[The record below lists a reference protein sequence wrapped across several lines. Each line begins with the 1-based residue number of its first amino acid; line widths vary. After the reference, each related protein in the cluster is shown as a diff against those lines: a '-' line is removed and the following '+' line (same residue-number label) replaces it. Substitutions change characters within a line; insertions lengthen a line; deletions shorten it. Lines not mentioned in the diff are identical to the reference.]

1 MPKEVRLEY
10 TLVLLLSAC
19 ALIFDAYYETVVN
32 NCPVKMSFGN
42 GNDSTIMESIRSML
56 LSAHVDNVLTVP
68 VGGESV

>member
-1 MPKEVRLEY
+1 MESVIQQIR
-10 TLVLLLSAC
+10 
-19 ALIFDAYYETVVN
+19 DARENKKPMRADIYVYETVVN